1 MVCSKSYWGR
11 YASPAL
17 AAASYPFVDLPS
29 GDTLRCKL
37 FPADKFYKVSLYFDG
52 RVKQKKQAEKEAL
65 DPDANYTEDKGDF
78 EIPMENEP
86 EETSEEN
93 NTEV

>member
-1 MVCSKSYWGR
+1 MPWPNQKLT
-11 YASPAL
+11 SPISVARK
-17 AAASYPFVDLPS
+17 P
-29 GDTLRCKL
+29 
-37 FPADKFYKVSLYFDG
+37 
-52 RVKQKKQAEKEAL
+52 KQSRSCTTAEEAL

-78 EIPMENEP
+78 EIPMENES